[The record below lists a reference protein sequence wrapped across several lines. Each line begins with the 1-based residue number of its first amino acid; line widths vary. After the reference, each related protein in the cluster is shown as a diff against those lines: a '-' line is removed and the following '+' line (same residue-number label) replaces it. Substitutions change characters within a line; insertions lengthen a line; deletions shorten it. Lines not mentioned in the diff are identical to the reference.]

1 MAAEAGAG
9 IRPLGD
15 ADPRT
20 VGPYR
25 LIGRL
30 GSGGMGSVFAGLDHF
45 ERRVAIKI
53 VHAQFSDDREF
64 RARFSREVALLR
76 RVQGTC
82 TTPVLDADVDAPQP
96 WFACE
101 YVPGPTLQERVERHG
116 PMTGDDLFAL
126 AAGLAEALV
135 ALHGVGIV
143 HRDLK
148 PQNVVCSPAG
158 PRVLDLGI
166 ARSMED
172 SNLTR
177 TGMMIGSPAWMSPER
192 FRGQTSTPAADV
204 YAWAMMVAYASTGVI
219 PFGTGAPEVVAL
231 RVLQEDAD
239 TGGVPQALR
248 GIVDWS
254 ADKDPLRR
262 PSAHQV
268 LETVTGTWR
277 GALGAGAPAADL
289 VSDATSLIHLHWKA
303 PVMDGGWGAEG
314 AAAPPAPGTGR
325 RRAGRHAAAPA
336 AEFGSAAG
344 DGQAGP
350 AAAHGFGQPGG
361 AADGATV
368 PAPLPAP
375 PGVPQPRGPVGSVP
389 PPPPLP
395 PTPPPMPPPASPP
408 GAAMPGGGATGYPPY
423 RNDAFPTATAP
434 GFPPG
439 QAPGMP
445 HMSTADDGD
454 TIVGDSL
461 AGLFADGGLGGPGG
475 PGGAAGR
482 RRGRG
487 PGDGSGDGSGPA
499 GGAFGR
505 HRKPLIAA
513 AAVVA
518 AIVGVVAA
526 VAALGDDKKEKP
538 VAPPVAKPDT
548 PPPGTLVG
556 PGVFEL
562 AGLKLTIPAG
572 WDARPNGPATVCVAP
587 MELPADV
594 RTDCLHGGL
603 RVWVGSDPNRKVDL
617 DDADGWTLGTPAP
630 WCQPLAPGASPK
642 PKTTGRTFQKLGSLT
657 YEYARYNITCGD
669 GTEIEPQVWWL
680 PQSKISFSTGGLAK
694 KYDDVVK
701 DLVATMDKKSYKAP
715 KAK

>member
-15 ADPRT
+15 ADPRA

-30 GSGGMGSVFAGLDHF
+30 GSGGMGSVFAGLDQY

-101 YVPGPTLQERVERHG
+101 YVPGPTLQERVERQG
-116 PMTGDDLFAL
+116 PMTGDELFAL

-143 HRDLK
+143 HRDIK

-172 SNLTR
+172 SGLTR

-192 FRGQTSTPAADV
+192 FKGQNSTPAADV
-204 YAWAMMVAYASTGVI
+204 YAWAMMVTYASTGVI
-219 PFGTGAPEVVAL
+219 PFGTGAPEVVAM
-231 RVLQEDAD
+231 RVLQDDPD
-239 TGGVPQALR
+239 TAGVPQALR

-254 ADKDPLRR
+254 AEKDPFRR

-277 GALGAGAPAADL
+277 GALGAGAPAADP
-289 VSDATSLIHLHWKA
+289 VSDATSLINLHWKA
-303 PVMDGGWGAEG
+303 PAIEGGWASEG
-314 AAAPPAPGTGR
+314 SPAAPSAPPAPPVPGTGR

-336 AEFGSAAG
+336 PEFGQ
-344 DGQAGP
+344 DFPQDLQQGQAPG
-350 AAAHGFGQPGG
+350 HGFGQPGG
-361 AADGATV
+361 FADGATV
-368 PAPLPAP
+368 PAPLPVPP
-375 PGVPQPRGPVGSVP
+375 PGVPQPRGAGGSV
-389 PPPPLP
+389 PPLP
-395 PTPPPMPPPASPP
+395 PTPPPMPPVPPAPGP
-408 GAAMPGGGATGYPPY
+408 GAAAPAAYPPY
-423 RNDAFPTATAP
+423 GG
-434 GFPPG
+434 GFDSAPG
-439 QAPGMP
+439 QAPGTP
-445 HMSTADDGD
+445 HMSGADEGD

-461 AGLFADGGLGGPGG
+461 AGLFANS
-475 PGGAAGR
+475 GGADGSSGR
-482 RRGRG
+482 RRGRSADGDGHDG
-487 PGDGSGDGSGPA
+487 PG
-499 GGAFGR
+499 GGAGSAFAR

-526 VAALGDDKKEKP
+526 VAALGDDKKDKP
-538 VAPPVAKPDT
+538 PAPPVAQPDT

-556 PGVFEL
+556 PGVFDL
-562 AGLKLTIPAG
+562 SGLKLTIPAG

-587 MELPADV
+587 LALPVEV
-594 RTDCLHGGL
+594 RTDCLRGGL
-603 RVWVGSDPNRKVDL
+603 RVWVGASPDRKLDFDDP
-617 DDADGWTLGTPAP
+617 AGWTLGAPAA
-630 WCQPLAPGASPK
+630 WCPALAPGATGPK
-642 PKTTGRTFQKLGSLT
+642 PKTSGRKFQKLGPLN
-657 YEYARYNITCGD
+657 YEYARYTVTCGD
-669 GTEIEPQVWWL
+669 GTSIAPQVWWL
-680 PQSKISFSTGGLAK
+680 PQSKISFSTGGLPKTYEDA
-694 KYDDVVK
+694 VTQ
-701 DLVATMDKKSYKAP
+701 LITTMDKKSYKAP
-715 KAK
+715 

>member
-9 IRPLGD
+9 IRPLGE
-15 ADPRT
+15 ADPRA

-30 GSGGMGSVFAGLDHF
+30 GSGGMGSVYAGLDHY

-101 YVPGPTLQERVERHG
+101 YVPGPTLQERVERQG
-116 PMTGDDLFAL
+116 PMAGDELFAL

-172 SNLTR
+172 SGLTR

-192 FRGQTSTPAADV
+192 FKGQNSTPAADV

-231 RVLQEDAD
+231 RVLQDDAD
-239 TGGVPQALR
+239 TAGVPNALR

-277 GALGAGAPAADL
+277 GALGAGAPAADP
-289 VSDATSLIHLHWKA
+289 VSDATSLINLHWKA
-303 PVMDGGWGAEG
+303 PAIEGGWASDGGP
-314 AAAPPAPGTGR
+314 AAPPAPPGPPAPGASASGISAPGTGR

-336 AEFGSAAG
+336 PEL
-344 DGQAGP
+344 GQDFSQGQTQGP
-350 AAAHGFGQPGG
+350 GFGQQPGG
-361 AADGATV
+361 MADGATV
-368 PAPLPAP
+368 PAPLPVPP

-389 PPPPLP
+389 PLP
-395 PTPPPMPPPASPP
+395 PTPPPMPPGPGTAPAGYAPYGDAAF
-408 GAAMPGGGATGYPPY
+408 GAAPGYASGTPHRPGTNE
-423 RNDAFPTATAP
+423 NDTV
-434 GFPPG
+434 
-439 QAPGMP
+439 
-445 HMSTADDGD
+445 
-454 TIVGDSL
+454 VGDSL
-461 AGLFADGGLGGPGG
+461 AGLFADGGGT
-475 PGGAAGR
+475 GGASGR

-487 PGDGSGDGSGPA
+487 GADGDGGTGESAGSVFA
-499 GGAFGR
+499 R

-526 VAALGDDKKEKP
+526 VAAIGGDEKDKP
-538 VAPPVAKPDT
+538 PAPPAAKPDT

-556 PGVFEL
+556 PGVFDL
-562 AGLKLTIPAG
+562 SGLKLTIPAG

-587 MELPADV
+587 LELPVEV
-594 RTDCLHGGL
+594 RTDCLRGGL
-603 RVWVGSDPNRKVDL
+603 RVWVGESQDRKVAL
-617 DDADGWTLGTPAP
+617 DDPAGWTLGAPAA
-630 WCQPLAPGASPK
+630 WCPSLAPGATGPK
-642 PKTTGRTFQKLGSLT
+642 PKTTGRKFQKLGALT
-657 YEYARYNITCGD
+657 YEYARYTVPCTD
-669 GTEIEPQVWWL
+669 GTSIEPQVWWL
-680 PQSKISFSTGGLAK
+680 PQSKISFSTGGLPK
-694 KYDDVVK
+694 TYDAVVK
-701 DLVATMDKKSYKAP
+701 QLVTTMDKKSYKAP
-715 KAK
+715 

>member
-30 GSGGMGSVFAGLDHF
+30 GSGGMGSVFAGLDHYD
-45 ERRVAIKI
+45 RRVAIKI

-64 RARFSREVALLR
+64 RARFTREVALLR

-101 YVPGPTLQERVERHG
+101 YVPGPTLQERVERYG
-116 PMTGDDLFAL
+116 PMTGDELFAL

-172 SNLTR
+172 SGLTR

-192 FRGQTSTPAADV
+192 FRGQNSTPAADV
-204 YAWAMMVAYASTGVI
+204 YAWAMMVAYAATGVI

-231 RVLQEDAD
+231 RVLQDEAD

-254 ADKDPLRR
+254 AEKDPLRR

-277 GALGAGAPAADL
+277 GALGAGAPAADP
-289 VSDATSLIHLHWKA
+289 VSDATSLINLHWKT
-303 PVMDGGWGAEG
+303 PEAEG
-314 AAAPPAPGTGR
+314 AWGSAAAPAPAAPPAPGTGR
-325 RRAGRHAAAPA
+325 HRPGRHAAAPA
-336 AEFGSAAG
+336 QEFGQDLRA
-344 DGQAGP
+344 QP
-350 AAAHGFGQPGG
+350 AAE
-361 AADGATV
+361 GATV
-368 PAPLPAP
+368 PAPLPTVP
-375 PGVPQPRGPVGSVP
+375 NPRDPGMPA
-389 PPPPLP
+389 
-395 PTPPPMPPPASPP
+395 PPPMPPPMPSGAPAGYAAPAS
-408 GAAMPGGGATGYPPY
+408 GAYGSPQGHAQ
-423 RNDAFPTATAP
+423 
-434 GFPPG
+434 G
-439 QAPGMP
+439 QD
-445 HMSTADDGD
+445 HGD
-454 TIVGDSL
+454 TVVGDSL
-461 AGLFADGGLGGPGG
+461 AGLFHAEAEPAERRPGPGGSGLGGL
-475 PGGAAGR
+475 A
-482 RRGRG
+482 
-487 PGDGSGDGSGPA
+487 
-499 GGAFGR
+499 R

-518 AIVGVVAA
+518 AIIGIVAVVASA
-526 VAALGDDKKEKP
+526 GGDKKDKP
-538 VAPPVAKPDT
+538 PASPVAKPDT
-548 PPPGTLVG
+548 PPPGTVVG
-556 PGVFEL
+556 PGVFDL
-562 AGLKLTIPAG
+562 SGLKLTIPAG
-572 WDARPNGPATVCVAP
+572 WDARPGTTAGTVCVAP
-587 MELPADV
+587 LELPVDT
-594 RTDCLHGGL
+594 RTDCLHGGV
-603 RVWVGSDPNRKVDL
+603 RVWVGTSPERKVGL
-617 DDADGWTLGTPAP
+617 DDPAGWTLGAAAAWCPA
-630 WCQPLAPGASPK
+630 STE
-642 PKTTGRTFQKLGSLT
+642 PKTTGKKFQKVGPWT
-657 YEYARYNITCGD
+657 YEYARYTVTCGD
-669 GTEIEPQVWWL
+669 GTTIEPQVWWL
-680 PQSKISFSTGGLAK
+680 PQSKISFSTGGLPK
-694 KYDDVVK
+694 TYDEVVK
-701 DLVATMDKKSYKAP
+701 ELVRSMDKKGYKAP
-715 KAK
+715 